1 MNANAEKKRLQW
13 NYIFHLSYQILT
25 IILPIITAPYI
36 SRVLKPEGVGQYNYA
51 TTCGLVY
58 IMVAALGT
66 GVYGVRE
73 ISYIREDR
81 EALSRLFWEIMLIR
95 LLGTLMI
102 IPVYAV
108 QVWLQ
113 PEYRLI
119 MTVVGVQVFSAVF
132 DISWFFQGLED
143 FKKTVARSMAVRI
156 ISVILI
162 FLVVKRP
169 EHVIRYT
176 WINSLG
182 VAAGNLALWF
192 YLPGILKKAAFRELQ
207 FWKHFLPSCM
217 LLIPTLSSCI
227 YTFCNKIILGL
238 MTDDAQV
245 GYFSQPYSIITL
257 LMTVI
262 TALSTVLVPN
272 IAHLIAEN
280 RMEEVGMLVRKSLR
294 YVMFLGAPMMI
305 GLICVSH
312 VFVLWFFGADYESSI
327 PIMRMMALLPVVV
340 GTASITGVAVLVPLK
355 KQNLYTASI
364 LAASVLSLLLDV
376 LLIPVYRANGAT
388 VALVAAETTVTVIQM
403 YFVLRILK
411 ISLRELWRDV
421 RNYWLA
427 AATMVPFICWIPG
440 KAGGGIKSLAFMAI
454 CGAAVYAAV
463 LLLLRDE
470 YIRYILKLMQTI
482 FAGKRTNMT
491 QNEDTISAN
500 MEITGNNRS
509 VWNRL
514 MTALVFLFIVIACD
528 IQKLLDPVLHVEVN
542 EKIWLLGIELLLL
555 LFTVGNRSLLRHW
568 RKIKWILVISAAD
581 CIMLLCGVYQSTFVN
596 GMPIRTTIFYSVPYF
611 YAVMAVPISL
621 LLINGD
627 LELKQFLKWI
637 VWCSMISYGIRI
649 LISWYFGKTGTV
661 IFRSVTLGDEPEKWI
676 RKGVLRLNPPVFAS
690 MMLPITAYLFM
701 EEKAAWKKALCVIA
715 AIVPL
720 YFTFKIH
727 QSRAV
732 MVYQGMTLVVL
743 WFSRKKVTWKD
754 WAVLAVLAALVF
766 RTEKFQEFLFSFSLK
781 NTDEFATTG
790 VRINAMKYFATE
802 SLKSGVLGLGYLDGA
817 AATAPGWGHITDI
830 GLLQT
835 VYTLGLPGLIYM
847 LLNLANNMNCIFDK
861 IRMKAKNNLMML
873 QIAAIVS
880 FWMFN
885 LSMDGVGG
893 YLACSII
900 VILLNNCYGTK

>member
-1 MNANAEKKRLQW
+1 
-13 NYIFHLSYQILT
+13 
-25 IILPIITAPYI
+25 
-36 SRVLKPEGVGQYNYA
+36 
-51 TTCGLVY
+51 
-58 IMVAALGT
+58 MV
-66 GVYGVRE
+66 
-73 ISYIREDR
+73 
-81 EALSRLFWEIMLIR
+81 
-95 LLGTLMI
+95 

-108 QVWLQ
+108 QMWLQ
-113 PEYRLI
+113 PEYRMI
-119 MTVVGVQVFSAVF
+119 MMVVGVQVFSAVF

-192 YLPGILKKAAFRELQ
+192 YLPGILKKTSFHEMR
-207 FWKHFLPSCM
+207 FWKHFFPSCM

-257 LMTVI
+257 LMTLI

-280 RMEEVGMLVRKSLR
+280 RMEEVGVLVRKSLR

-440 KAGGGIKSLAFMAI
+440 KAL
-454 CGAAVYAAV
+454 
-463 LLLLRDE
+463 
-470 YIRYILKLMQTI
+470 
-482 FAGKRTNMT
+482 
-491 QNEDTISAN
+491 
-500 MEITGNNRS
+500 
-509 VWNRL
+509 
-514 MTALVFLFIVIACD
+514 
-528 IQKLLDPVLHVEVN
+528 EV
-542 EKIWLLGIELLLL
+542 
-555 LFTVGNRSLLRHW
+555 
-568 RKIKWILVISAAD
+568 A
-581 CIMLLCGVYQSTFVN
+581 
-596 GMPIRTTIFYSVPYF
+596 
-611 YAVMAVPISL
+611 
-621 LLINGD
+621 
-627 LELKQFLKWI
+627 
-637 VWCSMISYGIRI
+637 
-649 LISWYFGKTGTV
+649 
-661 IFRSVTLGDEPEKWI
+661 
-676 RKGVLRLNPPVFAS
+676 
-690 MMLPITAYLFM
+690 
-701 EEKAAWKKALCVIA
+701 
-715 AIVPL
+715 
-720 YFTFKIH
+720 
-727 QSRAV
+727 
-732 MVYQGMTLVVL
+732 
-743 WFSRKKVTWKD
+743 
-754 WAVLAVLAALVF
+754 
-766 RTEKFQEFLFSFSLK
+766 
-781 NTDEFATTG
+781 
-790 VRINAMKYFATE
+790 
-802 SLKSGVLGLGYLDGA
+802 
-817 AATAPGWGHITDI
+817 
-830 GLLQT
+830 
-835 VYTLGLPGLIYM
+835 
-847 LLNLANNMNCIFDK
+847 
-861 IRMKAKNNLMML
+861 
-873 QIAAIVS
+873 
-880 FWMFN
+880 
-885 LSMDGVGG
+885 
-893 YLACSII
+893 
-900 VILLNNCYGTK
+900 